1 MQNSFYLEATY
12 EVNVFKKRKYKKI
25 LNKTEKIAGGKT
37 LLWVKLS
44 KRNGMKILG
53 CTGKRL
59 TFSAE
64 LYQYVFKND
73 TRFRNT
79 VTVVKRLLWPFTF
92 NQMKGVLG
100 KL

>member
-1 MQNSFYLEATY
+1 
-12 EVNVFKKRKYKKI
+12 
-25 LNKTEKIAGGKT
+25 
-37 LLWVKLS
+37 
-44 KRNGMKILG
+44 MKILG

-79 VTVVKRLLWPFTF
+79 VTVVKRLL
-92 NQMKGVLG
+92 
-100 KL
+100 